1 MELTKIRFD
10 NRSYSF
16 DLSAT
21 SIDKVSE
28 WLDSS
33 LQEAG
38 ADKSDRLRM
47 RLLVEEALL
56 NMADHF
62 GEDHKGTAKL
72 ERRQGRHRLRLIV
85 EGSRFNPLKP
95 ATENNDEDWSMSLF
109 SVIDMNVQYAYSMGA
124 NVLRLSMP
132 RPSRNP
138 VLKIVNAI
146 LIGTTIGILGNL
158 LIPNAF
164 QEAFTDMVL
173 YPISDMWVRL
183 LELISSPV
191 IFLTMLTAAF
201 GTKRIANFG
210 GSRLSTLAHYFA
222 ISAIVVLFTLVCCLL
237 LFSLQITAAAVDGS
251 MLSSALDEIL
261 QVIPDDLLE
270 PFVEAN
276 TQQLLLI
283 AIVTGY
289 LLAAME
295 SRTKE
300 LNVLI
305 GQLYDFGLTVAQYA
319 CQFVPFFVGLL
330 LCLKIW
336 THDIALLKAI
346 WIPLVIS
353 TAISILVLAVTII
366 LTSANLHMS
375 PLVLAGK
382 LRGPFVDALKRG
394 TLDFSAINDLANSCK
409 RLLGIDAEFARAVLP
424 QGLFLYMPTSGIGIC
439 VFVMFVAHMQQM
451 PINQMW
457 LISAAVLSVIMAVAT
472 PPMTGANLLSFIMVF
487 SYLGIPDEALLA
499 VMVFDIVFGVL
510 CIAFDQAM
518 LQIETISQAERM
530 SFLNIETLRAP
541 ISALRAER

>member
-28 WLDSS
+28 WLDSN

-173 YPISDMWVRL
+173 YPIS
-183 LELISSPV
+183 
-191 IFLTMLTAAF
+191 
-201 GTKRIANFG
+201 
-210 GSRLSTLAHYFA
+210 GSRRLPTTSP
-222 ISAIVVLFTLVCCLL
+222 SAQSWYC
-237 LFSLQITAAAVDGS
+237 SL
-251 MLSSALDEIL
+251 
-261 QVIPDDLLE
+261 
-270 PFVEAN
+270 
-276 TQQLLLI
+276 
-283 AIVTGY
+283 
-289 LLAAME
+289 
-295 SRTKE
+295 
-300 LNVLI
+300 
-305 GQLYDFGLTVAQYA
+305 
-319 CQFVPFFVGLL
+319 
-330 LCLKIW
+330 W
-336 THDIALLKAI
+336 
-346 WIPLVIS
+346 
-353 TAISILVLAVTII
+353 
-366 LTSANLHMS
+366 
-375 PLVLAGK
+375 
-382 LRGPFVDALKRG
+382 
-394 TLDFSAINDLANSCK
+394 
-409 RLLGIDAEFARAVLP
+409 
-424 QGLFLYMPTSGIGIC
+424 
-439 VFVMFVAHMQQM
+439 
-451 PINQMW
+451 
-457 LISAAVLSVIMAVAT
+457 SAACCS
-472 PPMTGANLLSFIMVF
+472 SRF
-487 SYLGIPDEALLA
+487 
-499 VMVFDIVFGVL
+499 
-510 CIAFDQAM
+510 
-518 LQIETISQAERM
+518 R
-530 SFLNIETLRAP
+530 
-541 ISALRAER
+541 